1 MAGRNLNQLFPPKP
15 TFTEDDLTDQSGRV
29 FFITGG
35 VSGIGFELCKILY
48 AANATIYIATRSASK
63 IATAIKELESLY
75 PSSQGRLE
83 SLVLDLSDLTT
94 IKPAADSF
102 LAEETR
108 LDVLVHNAGVM
119 MPPKDSR
126 SAQGHELQMGTNA
139 LGPFLLTRCLQERL
153 RDTAAMQGVAKGS
166 VRVVWIASMISLG
179 APKGGVV
186 WNAANDAPKEL
197 GDSMGDYMQSKVGV
211 VFLAKEFAN
220 KTENDGIISVSVN
233 PGLVKTELQRHAP
246 AAMGKIMSDFTP
258 HNELALLTLICQSL
272 SEFKRHLGPE
282 IARSVEIASV
292 AMQHMLQV
300 HTPLHDAI
308 AIEEQFLHKILS
320 TLPEPESI
328 ALYVKQQNAGMLITR
343 ARDAFQFETF
353 ELSPTNVAVIGTIGR
368 LRRSFPG
375 RGVTVGV
382 ARALEP
388 GFLETLVATLAKMST
403 QAAPGTLPQFPIG
416 SRRISPGRQNLE
428 EYEG

>member
-1 MAGRNLNQLFPPKP
+1 MAGRNFNQLFPPKP
-15 TFTEDDLTDQSGRV
+15 TFTEDELPDQTGRV

-35 VSGIGFELCKILY
+35 VSGIGLELCKILY

-63 IATAIKELESLY
+63 IAKAIKELESLY

-102 LAEETR
+102 LAKETR

-220 KTENDGIISVSVN
+220 RTENDGIISVVSGRRTLWSKV
-233 PGLVKTELQRHAP
+233 LR
-246 AAMGKIMSDFTP
+246 
-258 HNELALLTLICQSL
+258 LTI
-272 SEFKRHLGPE
+272 R
-282 IARSVEIASV
+282 
-292 AMQHMLQV
+292 
-300 HTPLHDAI
+300 
-308 AIEEQFLHKILS
+308 
-320 TLPEPESI
+320 
-328 ALYVKQQNAGMLITR
+328 R
-343 ARDAFQFETF
+343 A
-353 ELSPTNVAVIGTIGR
+353 
-368 LRRSFPG
+368 
-375 RGVTVGV
+375 
-382 ARALEP
+382 
-388 GFLETLVATLAKMST
+388 ST
-403 QAAPGTLPQFPIG
+403 QVL
-416 SRRISPGRQNLE
+416 
-428 EYEG
+428 

>member
-1 MAGRNLNQLFPPKP
+1 MAGRNFNQLFPPKP
-15 TFTEDDLTDQSGRV
+15 TFTEDELPDQSGRV

-35 VSGIGFELCKILY
+35 VSGIGLELCKILY

-102 LAEETR
+102 LAKETR

-119 MPPKDSR
+119 MPPKNSR

-153 RDTAAMQGVAKGS
+153 RDTTAMQGVAKGS

-220 KTENDGIISVSVN
+220 KTENGGIISVSVN

-246 AAMGKIMSDFTP
+246 AAMGKIMGVVFKPSKFGAYSELFAACSPKVTNEKNGSYIVPWGRFGCIPDDISDGFQSSP
-258 HNELALLTLICQSL
+258 SSESSLARKFWDWCEAET
-272 SEFKRHLGPE
+272 
-282 IARSVEIASV
+282 
-292 AMQHMLQV
+292 MLYG
-300 HTPLHDAI
+300 L
-308 AIEEQFLHKILS
+308 
-320 TLPEPESI
+320 
-328 ALYVKQQNAGMLITR
+328 
-343 ARDAFQFETF
+343 
-353 ELSPTNVAVIGTIGR
+353 
-368 LRRSFPG
+368 
-375 RGVTVGV
+375 
-382 ARALEP
+382 
-388 GFLETLVATLAKMST
+388 
-403 QAAPGTLPQFPIG
+403 
-416 SRRISPGRQNLE
+416 
-428 EYEG
+428 

>member
-1 MAGRNLNQLFPPKP
+1 
-15 TFTEDDLTDQSGRV
+15 DDLLDQSGRV

-35 VSGIGFELCKILY
+35 VSGIGLELCKILY

-63 IATAIKELESLY
+63 ITTAIKELESLY

-102 LAEETR
+102 LAKETR

-126 SAQGHELQMGTNA
+126 SAQSHELQMGTNA
-139 LGPFLLTRCLQERL
+139 LGPFLLTKCLQERL
-153 RDTAAMQGVAKGS
+153 RDTAAMQGVAEGS

-246 AAMGKIMSDFTP
+246 AAMGKIMQSDFTP

-272 SEFKRHLGPE
+272 SEFKRHIGPE

-308 AIEEQFLHKILS
+308 AIDEQSLHKILS
-320 TLPEPESI
+320 TLPEPEWI

-353 ELSPTNVAVIGTIGR
+353 ELSPTNIAPEPSSPAFSR
-368 LRRSFPG
+368 LLLLRWQ
-375 RGVTVGV
+375 
-382 ARALEP
+382 
-388 GFLETLVATLAKMST
+388 K
-403 QAAPGTLPQFPIG
+403 
-416 SRRISPGRQNLE
+416 
-428 EYEG
+428 